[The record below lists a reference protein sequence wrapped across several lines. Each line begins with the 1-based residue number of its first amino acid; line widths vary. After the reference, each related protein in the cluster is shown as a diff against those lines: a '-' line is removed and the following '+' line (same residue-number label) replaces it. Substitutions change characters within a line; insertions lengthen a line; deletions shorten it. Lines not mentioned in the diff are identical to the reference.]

1 MLISKTPYRVSFFG
15 GGSDYPS
22 WFLKNGGEVI
32 SATINKH
39 IYITCKKLPNFFN
52 LKYRIIYSRIE
63 NAKKISEINHKA
75 VRFAITNSNIRDG
88 LEIHYHGDLP
98 ARSGMGSSSTFLV
111 GLLNILEK
119 YKNKDT
125 SKLLLA
131 KKSINFEQNILKENV
146 GCQDQIAASYGGFNS
161 IKFYKNNTFKV
172 ISLNKN
178 KFFLN
183 ELSKNLILVY
193 TGISRTAQ
201 FISNSYSNNLL
212 HEKKKNIMNILDYVQ
227 ESKKIIKDQR
237 LKDFGLLLHESWM
250 EKKEL
255 SKKISNPEIDNLYS
269 QGLRSGAL
277 GGKLLGAGGGGF
289 MLFYVEKEKKNFF
302 LKRMKKHISIP
313 IDFSI
318 KGSEIILG
326 K

>member
-146 GCQDQIAASYGGFNS
+146 GCQDQIAESYGGFNS

-212 HEKKKNIMNILDYVQ
+212 HEKKKKYYEYFRLCSRIQKDYQ
-227 ESKKIIKDQR
+227 RSKIKR
-237 LKDFGLLLHESWM
+237 LWF
-250 EKKEL
+250 
-255 SKKISNPEIDNLYS
+255 I
-269 QGLRSGAL
+269 A
-277 GGKLLGAGGGGF
+277 A
-289 MLFYVEKEKKNFF
+289 
-302 LKRMKKHISIP
+302 
-313 IDFSI
+313 
-318 KGSEIILG
+318 
-326 K
+326 